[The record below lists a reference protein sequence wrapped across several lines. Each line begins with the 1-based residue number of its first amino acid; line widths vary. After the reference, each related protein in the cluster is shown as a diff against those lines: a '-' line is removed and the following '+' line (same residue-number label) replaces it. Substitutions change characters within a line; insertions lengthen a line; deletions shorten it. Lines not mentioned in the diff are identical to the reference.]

1 MVLAKRVV
9 EPIDRWQRK
18 NPIAGPGYGVVKK
31 FGDDQAGTLV
41 VALGWYGF
49 LAIYPLLLVV
59 VSIFGYIGAASLGH
73 SVVSELHKFPVIG
86 DQFKPA
92 GGGKL
97 HGSAFA
103 LVVGLAGLTY
113 GSLGVTNTAQQIMA
127 KVWDVPQAKMPSFL
141 PKLARS
147 LVGLIVIGGAFLVT
161 AVGSSLAG
169 SSGQSWA
176 VRIPVALALV
186 VANIGFYLAAFHVL
200 TPKGADAGSMTAGAI
215 AGGVAFTAL
224 TVLGTSLVQH
234 QLRNTSATYGAL
246 GSIIGVVVYLLLLA
260 KLSIYAAEL
269 NPVLRRRLWPRALP
283 TGEPTR
289 ADELA
294 LQKEEATAEL
304 ARAGSGPTASG
315 DTARDAGAVDRTAR
329 DAEEVNARARA

>member
-1 MVLAKRVV
+1 
-9 EPIDRWQRK
+9 
-18 NPIAGPGYGVVKK
+18 
-31 FGDDQAGTLV
+31 
-41 VALGWYGF
+41 
-49 LAIYPLLLVV
+49 
-59 VSIFGYIGAASLGH
+59 
-73 SVVSELHKFPVIG
+73 
-86 DQFKPA
+86 
-92 GGGKL
+92 
-97 HGSAFA
+97 
-103 LVVGLAGLTY
+103 VGLAGLTY

-127 KVWDVPQAKMPSFL
+127 KVWDVPQTKMPSFL

-176 VRIPVALALV
+176 VRIPVILALV
-186 VANIGFYLAAFHVL
+186 VANTGFYLAAFHVL
-200 TPKGADAGSMTAGAI
+200 TPKDADAGSMTAGAI

-269 NPVLRRRLWPRALP
+269 NPVLRRRMWPRAMP
-283 TGEPTR
+283 TGEPTE
-289 ADELA
+289 ADDLA
-294 LQKEEATAEL
+294 LEKEEASERL
-304 ARAGSGPTASG
+304 AQAGSGPTTSEDG
-315 DTARDAGAVDRTAR
+315 SRDTVAVDRTAR
-329 DAEEVNARARA
+329 DAEEVEARAKG

>member
-1 MVLAKRVV
+1 MARAERVV
-9 EPIDRWQRK
+9 GPIDRWQRK
-18 NPIAGPGYGVVKK
+18 NRVAGPAYGVVKK

-59 VSIFGYIGAASLGH
+59 VSIFGYIGAASLGNT
-73 SVVSELHKFPVIG
+73 VVRELHKFPVIG
-86 DQFKPA
+86 DQFNPA
-92 GGGKL
+92 GGQNL
-97 HGSAFA
+97 HGNTFA

-127 KVWDVPQAKMPSFL
+127 KVWDVPQTKMPSLL
-141 PKLARS
+141 PKLGRS
-147 LVGLIVIGGAFLVT
+147 LAGLIVIGAAFLVT

-169 SSGQSWA
+169 GSGQSWA
-176 VRIPVALALV
+176 IRIPVILALV
-186 VANIGFYLAAFHVL
+186 VANTGFYLASFHIL
-200 TPKGADAGSMTAGAI
+200 TPKDADAGSMVAGAI
-215 AGGVAFTAL
+215 AGGVTFTAL
-224 TVLGTSLVQH
+224 TVLGTGLVQH

-283 TGEPTR
+283 TGEPTE
-289 ADELA
+289 ADKLA
-294 LQKEEATAEL
+294 LEKEEVSEEL
-304 ARAGSGPTASG
+304 ARARSGSPQSE
-315 DTARDAGAVDRTAR
+315 DVKAGT
-329 DAEEVNARARA
+329 NS

>member
-1 MVLAKRVV
+1 MALAKRVV
-9 EPIDRWQRK
+9 GPIDRWQRK
-18 NPIAGPGYGVVKK
+18 NPVAGPAYGVVKK

-59 VSIFGYIGAASLGH
+59 VSIFGYIGAASLGNT
-73 SVVSELHKFPVIG
+73 VVRELHKFPVIG
-86 DQFKPA
+86 DQFNPA
-92 GGGKL
+92 GGAKL
-97 HGSAFA
+97 HGNAFA

-127 KVWDVPQAKMPSFL
+127 KVWAVPQTKMPSFL

-147 LVGLIVIGGAFLVT
+147 LAGLIVIGGAFLVT
-161 AVGSSLAG
+161 AVGSSFAG
-169 SSGQSWA
+169 GSGQSWA
-176 VRIPVALALV
+176 VRIPVILALV
-186 VANIGFYLAAFHVL
+186 VANTGFYLAAFRIL
-200 TPKGADAGSMTAGAI
+200 TPKDADAGSMAAGAI

-269 NPVLRRRLWPRALP
+269 NPVLRRRMWPRALLS
-283 TGEPTR
+283 GEPTE
-289 ADELA
+289 ADELV
-294 LQKEEATAEL
+294 LEKEEAAEKL
-304 ARAGSGPTASG
+304 AQAGSGPTASE
-315 DTARDAGAVDRTAR
+315 DAARDTGTVDRTAR
-329 DAEEVNARARA
+329 GRT